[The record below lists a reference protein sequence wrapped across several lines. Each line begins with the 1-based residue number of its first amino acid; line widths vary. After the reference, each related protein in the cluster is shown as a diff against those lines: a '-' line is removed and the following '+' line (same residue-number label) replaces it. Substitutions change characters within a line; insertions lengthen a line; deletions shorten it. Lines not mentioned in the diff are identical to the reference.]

1 MKQRPN
7 MLLEAQLELVFQ
19 EVADFYGVKL
29 SDILGKMRLRPF
41 IEPRFVAIHLAKKIG
56 GRVSWPEVGW
66 FANRDHTSCVYA
78 DQQVKIWR
86 EVDKDFPATLEKV
99 ACRVASIL

>member
-1 MKQRPN
+1 

-29 SDILGKMRLRPF
+29 SDILGKRRLRTF

-56 GRVSWPEVGW
+56 GRVTWPEVWVGSPTETTPPV
-66 FANRDHTSCVYA
+66 FTQTNRLRYG
-78 DQQVKIWR
+78 
-86 EVDKDFPATLEKV
+86 EKL
-99 ACRVASIL
+99 IKTFLPH